1 MLETIISVAQ
11 DTFSDE
17 NLKADSRLEE
27 AQGFDSM
34 AMIQFVMELETA
46 LDLEISDEKI
56 LKTLT
61 CTDIEGIL
69 KEEIQAVS

>member
-61 CTDIEGIL
+61 CNDIEGIL
-69 KEEIQAVS
+69 KNETQAVS